1 MLPARIAPSD
11 QGVTAARLNLR
22 LSAQDLA
29 LINAVQDDARR
40 LARALLLLWARTER
54 RIAPHLAAL
63 PETLIQSVSAQLGL
77 QPEEVPHEK
86 AWAGLQPA
94 DVTAVQDYLRLR
106 PFTAEDADRLRAFIA
121 TQVAH
126 TGHVSTLLEAADTW
140 MVRQGILRPMGRTTI
155 ERILY
160 QARHEA
166 EESLFKNIASQLSE
180 EQRERLDALCQTNQG
195 KSPLADLVAPPHATS
210 TKTLRD
216 ECQRLTLI
224 RETMPEGINWG
235 PIQPLRLSQWAA
247 IVRRLSSQALRRYPA
262 AKRYTLLL
270 AFLTVRQQEITDTI
284 VEMFETLIGRLFTH
298 AEADLRKTQS
308 EQAQTQLAS
317 ARVFRK
323 ITQVLLD
330 TSIPS
335 EALRDAIF
343 QRIPR
348 NQIGALV
355 AQSQSLDQSEIE
367 AFFALLKRR
376 YPQMREST
384 RLVFQTIQF
393 RAARPQD
400 PVLEGL
406 ETLQAMDAERRKK
419 VPKEAPLSF
428 VPQRWLRAVAGPGG
442 VDRRAWELTLLYQLR
457 LALRSGDITIEG
469 SQRYARRERYLY
481 PPTDWQKQRA
491 PWFKERGLPEDG
503 TAYLTQAKAEL
514 HEQATK
520 LAGHRPENMLAE
532 VQEGRLFLVSQ
543 EELQTHPAIAST
555 RRALTSLL
563 PRVGL
568 ADLLMTVDSWTHFT
582 SAFSHLTARREPT
595 AEQLAELRPPLLA
608 VLVAEATN
616 VSLTTM
622 ADASG
627 IPYGQ
632 LVRVYD
638 WYVREETL
646 RQAIQRLIRY
656 QQQQP
661 LAGSFGTGTLLVAST
676 LEFDVL
682 VTGSAV
688 HQRAPALGPRGNV
701 TLFSQSLDQGPQLW
715 MGLVNPLSP
724 ETAYMLDGLDA
735 WRTLP
740 LREQT
745 TELADTSDLLFGLYD
760 LLGYRFA
767 PQLHDLSE
775 KALVRPKEDAFYGWL
790 DPLLRRPPSE
800 ALIVPQWDRLN
811 WLAASIK
818 DYLAAPSLLIS
829 KLQATR
835 RPDALLQ
842 ALQELGRLARTRYI
856 LSYLDDPSLRQ
867 RVLMGLNRARSL
879 EALAYAIFFGK
890 QGRFADRGDEARLNR
905 ALALSLVINAV
916 IVWNTFHL
924 EAAAETLKQRGQPVP
939 DNAWPHLS
947 PILWEHLHLTGQYS
961 FASEPADSE
970 AE

>member
-1 MLPARIAPSD
+1 MLPARLVPTD
-11 QGVTAARLNLR
+11 EGVAAARLDVR
-22 LSAQDLA
+22 LNASDLA
-29 LINAVQDDARR
+29 LINAVQDNARR

-77 QPEEVPHEK
+77 KPEEMPQEK

-106 PFTAEDADRLRAFIA
+106 PFTAEDAERLRASIA
-121 TQVAH
+121 QQVAQ
-126 TGHVSTLLEAADTW
+126 TGNVSALLEAADAW

-166 EESLFKNIASQLSE
+166 EESLFKNIADQLTQ
-180 EQRERLDALCQTNQG
+180 EQRERLDALCQTDQG

-210 TKTLRD
+210 TKALRD
-216 ECQRLTLI
+216 ESQRLTLI
-224 RETMPEGINWG
+224 REAMPEGIDWG
-235 PIQPLRLSQWAA
+235 PIQPLRLAQWAA
-247 IVRRLSSQALRRYPA
+247 IVRRLSSQALRRYPS

-270 AFLTVRQQEITDTI
+270 AFLTVRQQEITDAI
-284 VEMFETLIGRLFTH
+284 VEMFETLIARLFTH
-298 AEADLRKTQS
+298 AEADLRRTQA

-317 ARVFRK
+317 ARIFRK

-335 EALRDAIF
+335 EALREAIF

-348 NQIGALV
+348 SQIGTLV
-355 AQSQSLDQSEIE
+355 SQSQSLDQSEIE
-367 AFFALLKRR
+367 AFFTLLKRR

-384 RLVFQTIQF
+384 RLVLQTVQF
-393 RAARPQD
+393 HAARPQD

-457 LALRSGDITIEG
+457 LALRSGEITVEG
-469 SQRYARRERYLY
+469 SLRYARPERYLY
-481 PPTDWQKQRA
+481 PLTEWQKQRA
-491 PWFKERGLPEDG
+491 PWFKQRGLPEDG
-503 TAYLTQAKAEL
+503 AAYLTQAKAEL
-514 HEQATK
+514 HDLATK
-520 LAGHRPENMLAE
+520 LAGHRPEHMLAE

-543 EELQTHPAIAST
+543 EELQAHPAIAST
-555 RRALTSLL
+555 RRALTGLL
-563 PRVGL
+563 PRIGL

-582 SAFSHLTARREPT
+582 SAFTHLTARREPT
-595 AEQLAELRPPLLA
+595 ADQLAELRPPLLA
-608 VLVAEATN
+608 VLIAEATN

-646 RQAIQRLIRY
+646 RHASQRLIRY
-656 QQQQP
+656 HQSQP
-661 LAGSFGTGTLLVAST
+661 LAGSFGTGHLLVAST

-682 VTGSAV
+682 VAGSAV
-688 HQRAPALGPRGNV
+688 HQRGAAPGTRANV

-715 MGLVNPLSP
+715 MSLVNPLTP
-724 ETAYMLDGLDA
+724 ETASMLDGLDA
-735 WRTLP
+735 WKALP

-745 TELADTSDLLFGLYD
+745 TELGDTSDLLFGLHE

-775 KALVRPKEDAFYGWL
+775 KALIRPREDAFYGWL
-790 DPLLRRPPSE
+790 DPLLRHTPPE
-800 ALIVPQWDRLN
+800 ALITAQWDRLN
-811 WLAASIK
+811 WLVASLK
-818 DYLAAPSLLIS
+818 EYLATPSLLIS
-829 KLQATR
+829 KLQAAR
-835 RPDALLQ
+835 RPDQMLQ
-842 ALQELGRLARTRYI
+842 ALQEVGRLARTRYI
-856 LSYLDDPSLRQ
+856 LNYLDDPSLRQ

-905 ALALSLVINAV
+905 ALALSLVINAI

-924 EAAAETLKQRGQPVP
+924 EAAARTLQQRGQPVP
-939 DNAWPHLS
+939 DNVWPHLS

-961 FASEPADSE
+961 FASEPDDSE